1 MPKESLNQKNNKNKL
16 FSDEQLMRLS
26 KEEQIKLGIHG
37 LTIDQIRTIFDREAN
52 SKIFERP

>member
-1 MPKESLNQKNNKNKL
+1 
-16 FSDEQLMRLS
+16 MRLS